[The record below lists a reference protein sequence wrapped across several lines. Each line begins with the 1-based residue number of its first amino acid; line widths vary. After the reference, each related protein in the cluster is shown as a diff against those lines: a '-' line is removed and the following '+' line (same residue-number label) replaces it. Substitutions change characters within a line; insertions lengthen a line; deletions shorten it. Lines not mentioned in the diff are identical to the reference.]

1 MAYHLDKINREGIQ
15 KVSKLLFKKH
25 QLGTHFFKRGDPEFF
40 NINNLYITT
49 EIIIEPASLMIDFD
63 GERNRLN
70 KELTDINNEIDII
83 NKRLSNP
90 MYI

>member
-1 MAYHLDKINREGIQ
+1 MLPLEG
-15 KVSKLLFKKH
+15 L
-25 QLGTHFFKRGDPEFF
+25 
-40 NINNLYITT
+40 
-49 EIIIEPASLMIDFD
+49 IDFD

-90 MYI
+90 MYIEKAPSNVVNEVRNKQSIFNQRKVEIEKALLNI